1 MGLPNKLLDKPP
13 KKGKSTEK
21 IGTDQ
26 NPQEGQIVVF
36 QKTDLLNG
44 PEKNVNPCHYDLD
57 SKKENKI
64 RNLEYLNVSGW
75 IFL

>member
-1 MGLPNKLLDKPP
+1 MPVGLPNKLLDKPP

-26 NPQEGQIVVF
+26 NPQEGQMDVF

-44 PEKNVNPCHYDLD
+44 PDKNVNPYH
-57 SKKENKI
+57 
-64 RNLEYLNVSGW
+64 
-75 IFL
+75 